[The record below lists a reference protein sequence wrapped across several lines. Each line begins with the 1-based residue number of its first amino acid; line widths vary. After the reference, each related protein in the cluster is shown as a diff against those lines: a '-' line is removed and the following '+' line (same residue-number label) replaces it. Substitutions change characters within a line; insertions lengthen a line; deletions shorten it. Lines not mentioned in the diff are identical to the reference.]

1 MNTKEA
7 VAKLTRIY
15 MEQQSLSEQ
24 EKEIKTEIKES
35 GLDASILANVAKAIV
50 NAKVDQLVEKST
62 NILEVIE
69 EVR

>member
-62 NILEVIE
+62 TILEVIE